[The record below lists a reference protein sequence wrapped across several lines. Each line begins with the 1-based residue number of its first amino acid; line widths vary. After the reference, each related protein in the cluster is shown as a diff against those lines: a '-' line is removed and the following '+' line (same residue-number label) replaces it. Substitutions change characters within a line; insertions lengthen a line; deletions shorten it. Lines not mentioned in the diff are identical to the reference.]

1 MSTFGDRLAKE
12 LDKRE
17 LQQKDLAELT
27 GITTATISRYITG
40 QRNPSSHN
48 AKLIANALGVSTDL
62 LLGISSNTELSD
74 KDLTEITLL
83 KEEFPDGVD
92 VLMRAKEELT
102 PKQRKKMI
110 EIMNM
115 FIDSLEND

>member
-1 MSTFGDRLAKE
+1 MATFGERLAEE

-27 GITTATISRYITG
+27 GITTATISRYITN

-48 AKLIANALGVSTDL
+48 AKLIANALGVSTDF
-62 LLGISSNTELSD
+62 LLGISSKNELSNKNSNEIISL
-74 KDLTEITLL
+74 KDD
-83 KEEFPDGVD
+83 FPEGVD

-110 EIMNM
+110 EIMNI